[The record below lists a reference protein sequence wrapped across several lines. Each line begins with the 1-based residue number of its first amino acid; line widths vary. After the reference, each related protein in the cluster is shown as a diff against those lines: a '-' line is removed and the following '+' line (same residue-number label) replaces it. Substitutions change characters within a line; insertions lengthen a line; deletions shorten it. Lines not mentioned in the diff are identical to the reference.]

1 MANEIRGE
9 RTIVMAGRSLDIALT
24 MGALAELEARFGVDF
39 DQVGQYL
46 FRRET
51 SAEGLAYPLPKARAL
66 VTFWRA
72 VLGANGH
79 DPALVDAAGV
89 SPYALLRDA
98 LALIRFT
105 QDDWFQSEREPA
117 ANRPLAAGRG
127 GATGSAP
134 ASAGSN

>member
-9 RTIVMAGRSLDIALT
+9 RSLAIAGRVVEVALT

-51 SAEGLAYPLPKARAL
+51 SEEGLAYPLPKARAL
-66 VTFWRA
+66 LTFWRA
-72 VLGANGH
+72 VLAANGH
-79 DPALVDAAGV
+79 DPALVDEPGV

-98 LALIRFT
+98 LALIRVT
-105 QDDWFQSEREPA
+105 QDRWFQAEREPSGE
-117 ANRPLAAGRG
+117 RPLAARRA
-127 GATGSAP
+127 GAIGCAP
-134 ASAGSN
+134 ASAGSP